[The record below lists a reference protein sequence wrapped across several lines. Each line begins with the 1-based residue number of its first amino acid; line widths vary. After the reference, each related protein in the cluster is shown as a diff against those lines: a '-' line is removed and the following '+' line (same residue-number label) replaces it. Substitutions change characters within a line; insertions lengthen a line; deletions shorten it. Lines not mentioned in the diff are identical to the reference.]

1 MIYLI
6 CLIFYIG
13 ILIFLNLR
21 KDLNSFEKFGWGSII
36 FIITFIVS
44 AMINLIIISLI
55 PPDINETGVPVI
67 INPVTNEYHIIN
79 SSGKIIEQDNINFI
93 VSCAVHLSA
102 VFGNNKFNVVFS
114 FFTTLALGKSF
125 PIAERRVWG
134 QSCSLGAFH
143 LCWAE
148 ILTKY
153 QSRGC
158 RTPK

>member
-93 VSCAVHLSA
+93 VSSEVEKIKAKYKPVNKAYKNVSKKLSD
-102 VFGNNKFNVVFS
+102 VYTVTTKQTSEVINNLTF
-114 FFTTLALGKSF
+114 
-125 PIAERRVWG
+125 
-134 QSCSLGAFH
+134 
-143 LCWAE
+143 E
-148 ILTKY
+148 INF
-153 QSRGC
+153 
-158 RTPK
+158 